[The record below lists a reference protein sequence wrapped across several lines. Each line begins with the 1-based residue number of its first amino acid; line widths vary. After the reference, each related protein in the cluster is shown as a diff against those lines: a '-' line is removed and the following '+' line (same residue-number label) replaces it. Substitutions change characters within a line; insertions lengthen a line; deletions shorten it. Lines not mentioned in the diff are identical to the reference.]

1 MNLCI
6 CLFVF
11 VTHVIHVVSKVQ
23 FQIVRCSWWQCCN
36 SRCQIPLQFWAR
48 VRSDS
53 QFRVRTNPRFPTSD
67 CRSRLCQD
75 CLVIGRRVG
84 RVWGDN
90 YKSRVKSR
98 IWTAFLSSWLS
109 WSWQKSWYSWYKHV
123 TKGGVPGPDAPKMQA
138 LPEWGGAMPMSLGNS
153 FSQDVPIGCPG
164 TSSMDVLGHPYVM
177 SWDIS
182 MWHSRWLLNHNRS

>member
-1 MNLCI
+1 MYLHLNALVLREGGDSSQAAKYSHKCNFICQIVSGANPVCI
-6 CLFVF
+6 CLFVL

-23 FQIVRCSWWQCCN
+23 FQIVRCLWWQCCN

-109 WSWQKSWYSWYKHV
+109 WSWQKSWYSWYEYV
-123 TKGGVPGPDAPKMQA
+123 TNT
-138 LPEWGGAMPMSLGNS
+138 LCY
-153 FSQDVPIGCPG
+153 F
-164 TSSMDVLGHPYVM
+164 VL
-177 SWDIS
+177 
-182 MWHSRWLLNHNRS
+182 RWVC

>member
-1 MNLCI
+1 MYSQIYSCVNWCILVSVFECTCIARRRWFLPSSEILSQVQFHMSDCWWCKPRMYLCI

-23 FQIVRCSWWQCCN
+23 FQVVRCSWWQCCN

-109 WSWQKSWYSWYKHV
+109 WSWQKSWYSWYEHV
-123 TKGGVPGPDAPKMQA
+123 TKT
-138 LPEWGGAMPMSLGNS
+138 LCY
-153 FSQDVPIGCPG
+153 F
-164 TSSMDVLGHPYVM
+164 VL
-177 SWDIS
+177 
-182 MWHSRWLLNHNRS
+182 RWVC

>member
-1 MNLCI
+1 MHSCICIWMHLYCAKEVIPPKQRNTLTSAILYVRLLVVQWMYLCI
-6 CLFVF
+6 CLSVF

-23 FQIVRCSWWQCCN
+23 FQIVRCLWRQCCN

-109 WSWQKSWYSWYKHV
+109 WSWQKSWYSWYEHV
-123 TKGGVPGPDAPKMQA
+123 TKT
-138 LPEWGGAMPMSLGNS
+138 LCY
-153 FSQDVPIGCPG
+153 F
-164 TSSMDVLGHPYVM
+164 VL
-177 SWDIS
+177 
-182 MWHSRWLLNHNRS
+182 RWVC